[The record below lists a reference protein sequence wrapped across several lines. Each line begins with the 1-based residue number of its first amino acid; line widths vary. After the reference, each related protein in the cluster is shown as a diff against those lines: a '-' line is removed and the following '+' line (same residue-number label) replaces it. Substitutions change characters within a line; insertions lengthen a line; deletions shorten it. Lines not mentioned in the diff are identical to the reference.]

1 MKKYLALAVCVALGG
16 CSSFDW
22 PEIRSLVSFG
32 DEVATSSTEQALEQG
47 REHFAV
53 GNYGIALDSFN
64 AAIMFDPQSIKALN
78 GLAASYDKLGRFDL
92 AERYYASALTLDP
105 ESPVTLNNAGYS
117 QLLQGNLK
125 EALKM
130 FELAASYGPDNP
142 WIAANTELAVN
153 MQGYDTRRSP
163 QEDVAVV
170 ELAQVQMPTIWIE
183 KTAERVHTLITRP
196 DPEFLERA
204 AQLQVDPRIAS
215 LNGARQ

>member
-64 AAIMFDPQSIKALN
+64 AAITFDPQSIKALN

-92 AERYYASALTLDP
+92 APRKSSSEKRH
-105 ESPVTLNNAGYS
+105 
-117 QLLQGNLK
+117 
-125 EALKM
+125 
-130 FELAASYGPDNP
+130 
-142 WIAANTELAVN
+142 
-153 MQGYDTRRSP
+153 
-163 QEDVAVV
+163 V
-170 ELAQVQMPTIWIE
+170 EIWIDTTTYLPAKIRSLE
-183 KTAERVHTLITRP
+183 PNGNVAIYRINGYRCHRFCSITEMGSGSQCKLIC
-196 DPEFLERA
+196 
-204 AQLQVDPRIAS
+204 S
-215 LNGARQ
+215 CSC